1 MNRNTRKSVRNL
13 GIARGNPAVVSVMST
28 STATPNAAASGTF
41 SIGGDVPVRRL
52 GYGTMQL
59 TGFGVWGEPD
69 DRASAIA
76 VIRRAVELGVTLIDT
91 ADVYGPFVTDSLIR
105 EALHPYADDVVI
117 ATKVGFTRQGPNQWI
132 PVGRPEYL
140 RQQTELGLRNLGVDT
155 IDLLQLHRID
165 PKVPLDDQI
174 GELAKLQ
181 SEGKVRHI
189 GLSEVSVD
197 DVVAARAIAEI
208 VSVQNLFNL
217 SDRSS
222 QAVLDYATAE
232 NIAFIPWFPLAT
244 GKLAG
249 AGSKLAAIATEQG
262 RTPSQVALA
271 WLLHRSPVILPI
283 PGTSSVGHLEEN
295 IAAADVVLSDEEYA
309 ALDAL

>member
-1 MNRNTRKSVRNL
+1 MRKL
-13 GIARGNPAVVSVMST
+13 GIAHDAAEVVPVMST

-59 TGFGVWGEPD
+59 TGPGVWGEPD

-140 RQQTELGLRNLGVDT
+140 RQQTELGLRNLGLDT

-165 PKVPLDDQI
+165 PTVPLEDQI

-217 SDRSS
+217 SNRSS

-249 AGSKLAAIATEQG
+249 AGSQLAAIAAEQG

-283 PGTSSVGHLEEN
+283 PGTSSLGHLEEN
-295 IAAADVVLSDEEYA
+295 IASADVELSDDEYA

>member
-1 MNRNTRKSVRNL
+1 MTAEARPGHKPVRASVASR
-13 GIARGNPAVVSVMST
+13 MTTT
-28 STATPNAAASGTF
+28 SPTAQASGTF
-41 SIGGDVPVRRL
+41 SIGADLPVVRL

-59 TGFGVWGEPD
+59 TGKGVWGEPA
-69 DRASAIA
+69 DRAGAIA
-76 VIRRAVELGVTLIDT
+76 VVRRAVELGVTLIDT
-91 ADVYGPFVTDSLIR
+91 ADVYGPYVTDSIIR
-105 EALHPYADDVVI
+105 EALHPYADDIVI

-140 RQQTELGLRNLGVDT
+140 RQQTELNLRNLGVET

-165 PKVPLDDQI
+165 PKVPVAEQV
-174 GELAKLQ
+174 GELKALQ
-181 SEGKVRHI
+181 EEGKVRHI
-189 GLSEVSVD
+189 GLSEVGVD
-197 DVVAARAIAEI
+197 DVVEARKTAEI

-232 NIAFIPWFPLAT
+232 NLAFIPWFPLAT

-249 AGSKLAAIATEQG
+249 ERSKLSAIAAEQG
-262 RTPSQVALA
+262 STPSQVALA

-283 PGTSSVGHLEEN
+283 PGTSSIAHLEEN
-295 IAAADVVLSDEEYA
+295 IAGAEIELSDEEYA
-309 ALDAL
+309 VLDAIA

>member
-1 MNRNTRKSVRNL
+1 M
-13 GIARGNPAVVSVMST
+13 T
-28 STATPNAAASGTF
+28 STVATPNAAASGTF
-41 SIGGDVPVRRL
+41 SIGGDLPVRRL

-59 TGFGVWGEPD
+59 TGPGVWGEPA

-91 ADVYGPFVTDSLIR
+91 ADVYGPYVTDSLIR

-132 PVGRPEYL
+132 PVGRAEYL
-140 RQQTELGLRNLGVDT
+140 RQQTELNLRNLGVET

-165 PKVPLDDQI
+165 PKVPLEEQI
-174 GELAKLQ
+174 GELKELQ
-181 SEGKVRHI
+181 DEGKVRHI
-189 GLSEVSVD
+189 GLSEVEVD
-197 DVVAARAIAEI
+197 DIVAARKIADI

-217 SDRSS
+217 SNRSA
-222 QAVLDYATAE
+222 QPVLDYATAE

-249 AGSKLAAIATEQG
+249 PGSTLASIAEEQG
-262 RTPSQVALA
+262 RTASQVALS

-283 PGTSSVGHLEEN
+283 PGTSSIAHLEEN
-295 IAAADVVLSDEEYA
+295 IAAADIVLSDEEYA
-309 ALDAL
+309 AIDS